1 MKKEIFETAKLTIS
15 CDVAD
20 NILSLFF
27 TEKELYVESEG
38 GFSFTEEAQD
48 KFNLIQEWIEK
59 AMIDFSIELMLN
71 EISLKDLNQLTK
83 I

>member
-1 MKKEIFETAKLTIS
+1 MKQEIFERAKLEIS

-20 NILSLFF
+20 DILSLFF
-27 TEKELYVESEG
+27 TEEELYVESEG

-59 AMIDFSIELMLN
+59 SMIDFATELIYN
-71 EISLKDLNQLTK
+71 EISLKDLKQLTK

>member
-1 MKKEIFETAKLTIS
+1 MKQDIFNQARLRIS

-20 NILSLFF
+20 DILSLFF
-27 TEKELYVESEG
+27 TKEELYVESEG

-59 AMIDFSIELMLN
+59 SMIEFATELIYN
-71 EISLKDLNQLTK
+71 EISLEDLKQLT
-83 I
+83 